1 MVYLLKFLDKIL
13 DETCATYVST
23 AGLRNVLSNPSLKFM
38 SIPYIPGL
46 FEKFRRV
53 FKKYDVKVVGKGG
66 NNIRKRFFSSLKD
79 ADVTDVHSCVV

>member
-38 SIPYIPGL
+38 SISYIPGL

-53 FKKYDVKVVGKGG
+53 FKKYDVKVVGKGMEITYVRG
-66 NNIRKRFFSSLKD
+66 FS
-79 ADVTDVHSCVV
+79 AH